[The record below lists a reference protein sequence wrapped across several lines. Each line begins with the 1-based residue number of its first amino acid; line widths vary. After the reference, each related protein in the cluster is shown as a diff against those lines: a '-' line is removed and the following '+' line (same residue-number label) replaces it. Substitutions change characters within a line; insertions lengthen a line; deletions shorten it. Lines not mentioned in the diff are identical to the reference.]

1 MSDKYTNVENSNEFN
16 LETLDLFL
24 KYKVVTVD
32 TVKKLD
38 DSGKINIEGIETVI
52 DKYEEE

>member
-1 MSDKYTNVENSNEFN
+1 MSDKYTNTDDSNEFN